1 MRSRI
6 FYFIVCA
13 CALNIGTARANWQ
26 YSGEYTYN
34 MAYTDSGER
43 ATVSLRGGMTYAMA
57 KVKNEV
63 GSIVPSFCVNR
74 TTGEIILL
82 GAGEDCSSYSGFE
95 DAGTGNYGDLKA
107 SDLSGIGFSGGAS
120 IGWVLPN
127 RPQWRL
133 ELGWDHFSE
142 IDYNE
147 TPLFSGKMKLSGGDT
162 VSIESGSVQST
173 ISSDIFSVMAYYD
186 FFDGVQKPLSKM
198 IPYIGL
204 GFGYADIKTTLNL
217 SDPWGDLSQAEDLTN
232 FGTPNEHGVIQF
244 NRSKTNSS
252 SVAGV
257 AALGFSYGLNKYL
270 FVDLGAR
277 LSYIPSVKYRLVN
290 SDDTRRM
297 DLFSAKNLIYTNIML
312 GVRFEF

>member
-1 MRSRI
+1 MRSR
-6 FYFIVCA
+6 FLHFIICA
-13 CALNIGTARANWQ
+13 SALNIGVAHANWQ

-34 MAYTDSGER
+34 MAYSDSGER

-57 KVKNEV
+57 NMKNNV
-63 GSIVPSFCVNR
+63 GAIVLQFCVNP
-74 TTGEIILL
+74 TTGEVEQTD
-82 GAGEDCSSYSGFE
+82 GDCSDGFE
-95 DAGTGNYGDLKA
+95 FAGTGNYSNLKA
-107 SDLSGIGFSGGAS
+107 SKLSGIGFSGGAS
-120 IGWVLPN
+120 IGWILPN

-147 TPLFSGKMKLSGGDT
+147 TPLFSGDLNLSGGGT
-162 VSIESGSVQST
+162 VYMESGSVQST
-173 ISSDIFSVMAYYD
+173 ISSDIISVMAYYD
-186 FFDGVQKPLSKM
+186 FFDGLQKPVGKM

-204 GFGYADIKTTLNL
+204 GFGYADVETVMNL
-217 SDPWGDLSQAEDLTN
+217 SDPWGDLSVAVALGE
-232 FGTPNEHGVIQF
+232 FGTEDGGIRQF
-244 NRSKTNSS
+244 YRSKTNTST
-252 SVAGV
+252 VAGV

-277 LSYIPSVKYRLVN
+277 LSYIPTVKYQLVN
-290 SDDTRRM
+290 ADDTHRM

>member
-57 KVKNEV
+57 KIKNEV

-74 TTGEIILL
+74 TTGEVQVL
-82 GAGEDCSSYSGFE
+82 GDYDDCSAYPGFE

-107 SDLSGIGFSGGAS
+107 SKLSGIGFSGGAS
-120 IGWVLPN
+120 IGWILPN

-142 IDYNE
+142 IDYNK
-147 TPLFSGKMKLSGGDT
+147 TPLFSGNMKLSGGDT
-162 VSIESGSVQST
+162 IYVPSGGVQST
-173 ISSDIFSVMAYYD
+173 ISSDIISVMAYYD
-186 FFDGVQKPLSKM
+186 FFDGLQKPVSKM

-204 GFGYADIKTTLNL
+204 GFGYADVETVMNL
-217 SDPWGDLSQAEDLTN
+217 SDPWGDLSVAGALGE
-232 FGTPNEHGVIQF
+232 FGTEDSGIRQF
-244 NRSKTNSS
+244 YRSKTNTST
-252 SVAGV
+252 VAGV

-277 LSYIPSVKYRLVN
+277 LSYIPTVRYQLVN
-290 SDDTRRM
+290 VDDTRRM